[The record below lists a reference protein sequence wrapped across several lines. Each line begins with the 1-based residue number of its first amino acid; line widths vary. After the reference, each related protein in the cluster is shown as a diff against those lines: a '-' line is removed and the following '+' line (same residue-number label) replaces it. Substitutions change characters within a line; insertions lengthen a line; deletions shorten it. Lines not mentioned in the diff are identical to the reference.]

1 MKKRTVAILLTA
13 AMAMSLLSAC
23 GSGSSDS
30 SDTTSEETTEEE
42 AAEEEAEAE
51 EETAEEAEE
60 TVEEETVGEETVEEE
75 AAEETSEA
83 VEDGYIAAPYTAD
96 ADATPTE
103 YVAPVFYYNE
113 DGPTI
118 SVTYNGVIVQDGLYF
133 RDSDNDGELDVYEDW
148 REDTETRVADLLEK
162 MTTEQR
168 IGLLQNSLVTSP
180 ATTSADEVYDEDGN
194 VILDQLVA
202 ITDESSAFTAST
214 VLESYNRSGVIRKDT
229 DTETGA
235 LFNNALNQLAEYVG
249 AVNGEVTIPYMLISN
264 PMTTGYPSALGFG
277 AAVTGDGNADA
288 LQAYAELDAQI
299 WDAKGI
305 HQMYGPQIDLITDP
319 RWSRNSTTYTEDPDV
334 MAEIATALVTG
345 YQGGTDG
352 AQEGDVALIVKHFP
366 GDGAAY
372 NGFESH
378 NWIGADRIYSTEGSL
393 ETYQL
398 VGFQAAIDAGVAGIM
413 PGYSRMTTDARQ
425 ADQTVYGVEI
435 TGEDIANIYSETML
449 QTLLKDIM
457 GFDGFIN
464 SDSMVITSLYFG
476 AEDMTVAER
485 YAAAINA
492 GADVIGD
499 TFGYTPDYTY
509 TTEAVE
515 EGLVTEEALDRATTN
530 RMTSWIE
537 LGMFENPY
545 RDPAESK
552 AVGEE
557 LADEI
562 EETKTEFNNKSVVLM
577 KNSDDV
583 LPLTDTSVNIYV
595 RLFNDTDTDTED
607 TVADELEAM
616 GYNIVDDYEEADVAI
631 LMVVPVSFSTGDTSY
646 MHILDLAE
654 DVEVDE
660 YITSTNSASAVTS
673 ADQLSD
679 LGDTDSES
687 HETYKSGD
695 TVSVTTVAA
704 IDELWEIADA
714 VHANGGIVIGT
725 INISSP
731 WILTNLEPYCDALL
745 GVFDTSDQAVA
756 NVITGEYN
764 PTGKLPV
771 TMVSCDEVIAVVE
784 TTLEDGE
791 TYEICV
797 SPNDVPGYDK
807 DQYIDEEVLAQSP
820 SGSYAYM
827 DTDGNYYWSG
837 FGLSY

>member
-1 MKKRTVAILLTA
+1 MKKRTVAMLLSA
-13 AMAMSLLSAC
+13 VMAVSLLSAC
-23 GSGSSDS
+23 GSSSSDS
-30 SDTTSEETTEEE
+30 SDTTSEETAEEE
-42 AAEEEAEAE
+42 AAEEETTE
-51 EETAEEAEE
+51 EGTAEESAEDE
-60 TVEEETVGEETVEEE
+60 TAEE
-75 AAEETSEA
+75 AAEETAEESAEETA
-83 VEDGYIAAPYTAD
+83 EEITDGYIASPYTAD
-96 ADATPTE
+96 PDATPTE
-103 YVAPVFYYNE
+103 YLEPIFYYNE

-118 SVTYNGVIVQDGLYF
+118 SVTYTGVIVQDGLYF
-133 RDSDNDGELDVYEDW
+133 RDSDNDGELDVFEDW
-148 REDTETRVADLLEK
+148 REDTDTRVADLVEK
-162 MTTEQR
+162 LTTEQR
-168 IGLLQNSLVTSP
+168 IGLLQNSMRTSP
-180 ATTSADEVYDEDGN
+180 NALTADEVYDEDGN
-194 VILDQLVA
+194 VILDQLVG
-202 ITDESSAFTAST
+202 ITEDSGSFSASYILDT
-214 VLESYNRSGVIRKDT
+214 YNRSGVLRKDT

-235 LFNNALNQLAEYVG
+235 LFNNALQMMSEYVG
-249 AVNGEVTIPYMLISN
+249 VVNGEITVPYMIISN
-264 PMTTGYPSALGFG
+264 PMTTGYPTSMGIG

-288 LQAYAELDAQI
+288 LKEYAEMDAQI

-319 RWSRNSTTYTEDPDV
+319 RWSRNSTTYTEDPEV

-352 AQEGDVALIVKHFP
+352 AQEGEVAVIIKHFP

-378 NWIGADRIYSTEGSL
+378 NWIGADRVYSTEGSL

-398 VGFQAAIDAGVAGIM
+398 VGFQAAIDAGVDGIM
-413 PGYSRMTTDARQ
+413 PGYSRGTSDARNATQ
-425 ADQTVYGVEI
+425 IVDGVEI
-435 TGEDIANIYSETML
+435 TGEDIANIYSETIL

-464 SDSMVITSLYFG
+464 SDSGVISSLYFG
-476 AEDMTVAER
+476 VEDMTDAER
-485 YAAAINA
+485 YATAINA

-499 TFGYTPDYTY
+499 TFGYIDYTA
-509 TTEAVE
+509 TAEAVE
-515 EGLVTEEALDRATTN
+515 SGMVTEEAFDRATTN
-530 RMTSWIE
+530 RMESWIE

-552 AVGEE
+552 AIGEALE
-557 LADEI
+557 DEI

-583 LPLTDTSVNIYV
+583 LPLTDTGVSVYV
-595 RLFNDTDTDTED
+595 QMFTGDGTGTED

-616 GYNIVDDYEEADVAI
+616 GYTIVDDYEEADVAI
-631 LMVVPVSFSTGDTSY
+631 LMVVPAEFTTNDITYMHVLDLVEGVDVDEYASVASAAASAAAGVETEATEEGSYESYKTGDT
-646 MHILDLAE
+646 
-654 DVEVDE
+654 VE
-660 YITSTNSASAVTS
+660 
-673 ADQLSD
+673 
-679 LGDTDSES
+679 
-687 HETYKSGD
+687 
-695 TVSVTTVAA
+695 VTTVTD
-704 IDELWEIADA
+704 IDQVAEIADA

-725 INISSP
+725 IDISSP

-745 GVFDTSDQAVA
+745 GEFSTSDQAIA

-771 TMVSCDEVIAVVE
+771 TMVSCAEVIAVNDEV
-784 TTLEDGE
+784 LEDGE
-791 TYEICV
+791 TYEVCV

-820 SGSYAYM
+820 SGSYCYM

>member
-1 MKKRTVAILLTA
+1 MKKRTVAMLLSA
-13 AMAMSLLSAC
+13 VMAMSLLSAC
-23 GSGSSDS
+23 GSSSADS
-30 SDTTSEETTEEE
+30 SDTTSEETADAGSAEEE
-42 AAEEEAEAE
+42 AAEEASAGESAETGESAEAEAESAEEDTAE
-51 EETAEEAEE
+51 EETAEDTA
-60 TVEEETVGEETVEEE
+60 EE
-75 AAEETSEA
+75 AAQETSDETIT
-83 VEDGYIAAPYTAD
+83 DGYIAAPYTAD

-103 YVAPVFYYNE
+103 YLDPVFYYNE

-118 SVTYNGVIVQDGLYF
+118 SVIYTGVIVEDGKYF
-133 RDSDNDGELDVYEDW
+133 RDSDNDGELDVFEDW
-148 REDTETRVADLLEK
+148 REDTDTRVADLLEK
-162 MTTEQR
+162 LTTDQR
-168 IGLLQNSLVTSP
+168 IGLLENSMRTSP
-180 ATTSADEVYDEDGN
+180 GATSAEEVYDEDGN
-194 VILDQLVA
+194 VIFDQLVG
-202 ITDESSAFTAST
+202 ITEDSESFLASY
-214 VLESYNRSGVIRKDT
+214 VLDTYNRSGIIRKDT

-249 AVNGEVTIPYMLISN
+249 VVNSEVTVPYMLISN
-264 PMTTGYPSALGFG
+264 PMTTGFPSNLGFG
-277 AAVTGDGNADA
+277 AAATGDGNADA
-288 LQAYAELDAQI
+288 IKAYAELDAQI

-305 HQMYGPQIDLITDP
+305 HMMYGPQIDLITDP
-319 RWSRNSTTYTEDPDV
+319 RWSRNSTTYTEDPDM

-352 AQEGDVALIVKHFP
+352 AQAGEVSLIVKHFP

-378 NWIGADRIYSTEGSL
+378 SWIGSDRIYSTEGSL

-398 VGFQAAIDAGVAGIM
+398 VGFQAAIDAGVDGIM
-413 PGYSRMTTDARQ
+413 PGYSRATTDARNVT
-425 ADQTVYGVEI
+425 QTVDGVEI
-435 TGEDIANIYSETML
+435 TAEDIANIYSETLL

-464 SDSMVITSLYFG
+464 SDSGIISILYAG

-492 GADVIGD
+492 GADVIVD
-499 TFGYTPDYTY
+499 TFDYSGP
-509 TTEAVE
+509 TEAVE
-515 EGLVTEEALDRATTN
+515 SGLITDEAFDRATTN
-530 RMTSWIE
+530 RMEAWIE

-552 AVGEE
+552 AIGEE

-595 RLFNDTDTDTED
+595 RLFNGTDTDTED

-616 GYNIVDDYEEADVAI
+616 GYNIVDDYEDADVAI
-631 LMVVPVSFSTGDTSY
+631 LMVVPEAFSTSDSTY
-646 MHILDLAE
+646 MHVLDLVEA
-654 DVEVDE
+654 VEVDE
-660 YITSTNSASAVTS
+660 YT
-673 ADQLSD
+673 
-679 LGDTDSES
+679 TDDETHES
-687 HETYKSGD
+687 SKTGY
-695 TVSVTTVAA
+695 TVEITTVAA

-714 VHANGGIVIGT
+714 VHANGGTVIGT
-725 INISSP
+725 IDISSP

-745 GVFDTSDQAVA
+745 GLFSTSDQAVA
-756 NVITGEYN
+756 NVISGEYS
-764 PTGKLPV
+764 PTGKLPI
-771 TMVSCDEVIAVVE
+771 TMVSCAEVIAVNE
-784 TTLEDGE
+784 ETLEDGN

-820 SGSYAYM
+820 SGSYCYM
-827 DTDGNYYWSG
+827 DSDGNYYWSG